1 MNKCPPGM
9 FCMNHMTISFLVILI
24 IAFVVYASIKKPEKQ
39 HNRRVHF
46 SQEPPQEFVFE
57 RPSIVMKRDYDV
69 FLNPYTPP
77 ERTNP
82 YLPPASF
89 PIGLHTSQSREPY
102 TQVGILTSQ
111 SREGMILP
119 LFGRPIH
126 RNRNKWNYYTMAD
139 TRNNIKLPVS
149 REGRSC
155 TQEYGCDEIY
165 NGDNVYVEGYGEAF
179 KVTIYD
185 TMTL

>member
-1 MNKCPPGM
+1 ML
-9 FCMNHMTISFLVILI
+9 CMNHMTISFLVILI
-24 IAFVVYASIKKPEKQ
+24 FAFIVYASIKPKTKEDSKHNGQ
-39 HNRRVHF
+39 HHVHF
-46 SQEPPQEFVFE
+46 SREPPQEFVYE
-57 RPSIVMKRDYDV
+57 RPSIVMRRDYDV

-82 YLPPASF
+82 YLPPSSF

-102 TQVGILTSQ
+102 TQVGILTSEA
-111 SREGMILP
+111 REGMILP
-119 LFGRPIH
+119 LFGRAIH

-149 REGRSC
+149 RNGRSC

-165 NGDNVYVEGYGEAF
+165 NGDSVYVEGYKDAF
-179 KVTIYD
+179 TTTIYD